1 VLEPTEIV
9 KVEVADVTVGDRGT
23 LLGLADAPRPAG
35 EIPDSEI
42 VPENPFKP
50 LTVIT
55 EVAEDPA

>member
-1 VLEPTEIV
+1 MLEPTETV
-9 KVEVADVTVGDRGT
+9 KVEVADVIVGDSGT
-23 LLGLADAPRPAG
+23 LLGLAEALRPVG